1 MGNSIV
7 VTAIEEEEEEEEVG
21 ADGLSIMGGE
31 WRRFC

>member
-21 ADGLSIMGGE
+21 ADGLSIME